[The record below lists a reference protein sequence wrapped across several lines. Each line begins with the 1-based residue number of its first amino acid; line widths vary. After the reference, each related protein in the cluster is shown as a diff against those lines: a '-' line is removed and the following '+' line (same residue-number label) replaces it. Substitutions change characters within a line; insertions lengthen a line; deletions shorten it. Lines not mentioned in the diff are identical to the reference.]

1 MLEKIG
7 KNKKLQTHS
16 VESDEYLMLSFC
28 DGDKEAFEKLVK
40 RYKDRIVSY
49 IYKYIRNFSRAE
61 EIAQEVFIRVF
72 RSRDRYS
79 VKAKFSTFIY
89 RIAMNLSYNEVR
101 DRNRRKTD
109 ATEEFPTLTRE
120 KDNPELIYAKDETER
135 LVLEGINNLPPRY
148 REVVMLCDLENL
160 SYKEVGKV
168 LNISIGTV
176 QSRLSRGRIKLKQI
190 LTKIFEREDL

>member
-1 MLEKIG
+1 VLDKLEEKR
-7 KNKKLQTHS
+7 KS
-16 VESDEYLMLSFC
+16 ESLNEKTDEYLMIAFC
-28 DGDKEAFEKLVK
+28 DGDDQAFAEIVR

-49 IYKYIRNFSRAE
+49 IYKYTRDLERSE

-101 DRNRRKTD
+101 DRKRRKTD
-109 ATEEFPTLTRE
+109 ATEDFPTLSRE
-120 KDNPELIYAKDETER
+120 KDNPELRVTKDETER
-135 LVLEGINNLPPRY
+135 LVLQGINKLPPRY
-148 REVVMLCDLENL
+148 REVVMLCDLEDL
-160 SYKEVGKV
+160 SYKEAGKI
-168 LNISIGTV
+168 LNISVGTV

-190 LTKIFEREDL
+190 LTKIFDREEI